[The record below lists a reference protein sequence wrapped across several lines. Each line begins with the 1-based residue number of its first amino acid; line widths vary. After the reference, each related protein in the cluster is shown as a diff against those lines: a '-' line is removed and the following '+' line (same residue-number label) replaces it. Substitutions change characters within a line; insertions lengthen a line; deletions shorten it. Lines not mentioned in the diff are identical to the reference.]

1 MERILHDSA
10 AGWQH
15 TKHTLDGKPTPSDE
29 RWTALAPASPPSRAA
44 STPPPPSCE
53 AVAPSSSGCS
63 TSTMSAPTMTTRPRP
78 RASGRL
84 PPELF
89 AAVALF
95 AEGLTL
101 AADVLAPLPS

>member
-1 MERILHDSA
+1 MERISRGLA
-10 AGWQH
+10 AGLTL
-15 TKHTLDGKPTPSDE
+15 TKLTLDGKPTPSDAK
-29 RWTALAPASPPSRAA
+29 WTPLAPASQPSRAE

-63 TSTMSAPTMTTRPRP
+63 TSTSRPKTTTLPRLRVP
-78 RASGRL
+78 GRL

-95 AEGLTL
+95 AEGLSA